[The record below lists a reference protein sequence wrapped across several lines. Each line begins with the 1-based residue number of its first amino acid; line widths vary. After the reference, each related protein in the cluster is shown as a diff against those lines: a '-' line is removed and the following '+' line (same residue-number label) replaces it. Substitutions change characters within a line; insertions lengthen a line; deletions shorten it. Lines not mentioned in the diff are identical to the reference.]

1 MNTVR
6 IGTRGSELALWQA
19 HFTQSLLEK
28 LGVKSEL
35 VIIKT
40 QGDRIQDLSFDK
52 MEGKGFF
59 TKEIEAALL
68 ANEIDLAVHSFK
80 DLESRMPEGL
90 ALAAIPQR
98 SFPNDM
104 LLIRKEAYR
113 AELPLGVAADAII
126 GTSSAR
132 RKAQLRHHL
141 PQCTTRDLRGNVPTR
156 IQKLRDGNYDAIV
169 LAKAGVARLE
179 LSLVEL
185 EARTLDPT
193 SFVPAP
199 AQGALALQTRA
210 DDALIDLLEPLN
222 ITDADTV
229 QVERLLLAA
238 MEGGCQMPF
247 GAWCERRSTGY
258 RLHAAFAT
266 HAEAPV
272 TYAMFEGDDGAALAR
287 RMRDHLKSTA

>member
-1 MNTVR
+1 MASVR

-28 LGVKSEL
+28 LGVDSEL

-68 ANEIDLAVHSFK
+68 AGEVDLAVHSFK
-80 DLESRMPEGL
+80 DLETRMPDGL

-98 SFPNDM
+98 SYPNDL

-113 AELPLGVAADAII
+113 AAQPFGVAPDAVI

-132 RKAQLRHHL
+132 RKAQLKHHL
-141 PQCTTRDLRGNVPTR
+141 PGCTTRDLRGNVPTR
-156 IQKLRDGNYDAIV
+156 IQKLRDGHYDAIV
-169 LAKAGVARLE
+169 LAKAGVERLR
-179 LSLVEL
+179 LSLVEF
-185 EARTLDPT
+185 EQRTLDPRV
-193 SFVPAP
+193 FVPAP
-199 AQGALALQTRA
+199 AQGALALQVRH
-210 DDALIDLLEPLN
+210 DDRLMALLAPLS
-222 ITDADTV
+222 IPESDAV
-229 QVERLLLAA
+229 MVERTLLAA

-247 GAWCERRSTGY
+247 GAWCEYSSTGY
-258 RLHAAFAT
+258 RLHAAYAPK
-266 HAEAPV
+266 ADAPV
-272 TYAMFEGDDGAALAR
+272 TYAMLEGDDGAALAA
-287 RMRDHLKSTA
+287 RMRSYLKSNG

>member
-1 MNTVR
+1 MSTVR

-28 LGVKSEL
+28 LGIKSEL

-68 ANEIDLAVHSFK
+68 SNEVDLAVHSFK
-80 DLESRMPEGL
+80 DLETRMPEGL
-90 ALAAIPQR
+90 ALAAVPQR
-98 SFPNDM
+98 SFPHDM
-104 LLIRKEAYR
+104 LLIRKEAYH
-113 AELPLGVAADAII
+113 PDKTFGVAADAII

-132 RKAQLRHHL
+132 RKAQLKHHL
-141 PQCTTRDLRGNVPTR
+141 PQCSTRDLRGNVPTR
-156 IQKLRDGNYDAIV
+156 IQKLRDGHYDAIV

-179 LSLVEL
+179 LSLAEFEV
-185 EARTLDPT
+185 RTLDPT
-193 SFVPAP
+193 VFVPAP
-199 AQGALALQTRA
+199 AQGALALQTRSN
-210 DDALIDLLEPLN
+210 DPLLDLLEPLN
-222 ITDADTV
+222 IHDRDTIV
-229 QVERLLLAA
+229 VERTLLAA

-247 GAWCERRSTGY
+247 GAWCERRSSGF

-266 HAEAPV
+266 HADAPV
-272 TYAMFEGDDGAALAR
+272 KYAMLEGDDGDALAL
-287 RMRDHLKSTA
+287 RMRDHLKSAQ

>member
-1 MNTVR
+1 MSAVR

-28 LGVKSEL
+28 LGLQSEI

-68 ANEIDLAVHSFK
+68 NNEVDLAVHSFK
-80 DLESRMPEGL
+80 DLETRMPEGL

-113 AELPLGVAADAII
+113 PELPLGVAADAIL

-141 PQCTTRDLRGNVPTR
+141 PNCTLRDLRGNVPTR
-156 IQKLRDGNYDAIV
+156 IQKLRDGQYDAIV
-169 LAKAGVARLE
+169 LAKAGVVRLE
-179 LSLVEL
+179 LSLIEFEV
-185 EARTLDPT
+185 RTLDPAA
-193 SFVPAP
+193 FVPAP
-199 AQGALALQTRA
+199 AQGALALQTRSN
-210 DDALIDLLEPLN
+210 DPLLDVLEPLN
-222 ITDADTV
+222 IHDRDTV
-229 QVERLLLAA
+229 MVERSLLAA

-247 GAWCERRSTGY
+247 GAWCERRSTGF
-258 RLHAAFAT
+258 RLHAAFAI
-266 HAEAPV
+266 HAQAPV
-272 TYAMFEGDDGAALAR
+272 KYAMLEGDDGDALAM
-287 RMRDHLKSTA
+287 RMRDLLKSSK